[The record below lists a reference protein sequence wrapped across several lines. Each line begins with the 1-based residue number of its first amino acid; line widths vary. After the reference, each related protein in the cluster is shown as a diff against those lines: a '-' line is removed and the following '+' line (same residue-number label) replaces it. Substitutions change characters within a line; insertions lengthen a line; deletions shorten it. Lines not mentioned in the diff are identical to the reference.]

1 MALGVGDTLEA
12 RGLGAV
18 KAPSGVQGQH
28 PIGGP
33 GGEAPGSK
41 MDLVFSHL
49 LKLPFLR
56 AVNST
61 CITLCS

>member
-18 KAPSGVQGQH
+18 KAPSRVQGQH

-61 CITLCS
+61 CITLFS

>member
-1 MALGVGDTLEA
+1 MALGVGDTPEA
-12 RGLGAV
+12 RGLGA
-18 KAPSGVQGQH
+18 AEAQRRVQGQRLV
-28 PIGGP
+28 GGP
-33 GGEAPGSK
+33 GGKAPGSK

-61 CITLCS
+61 CISLFS